1 MGNRVFKRFLAMC
14 LAMVLTIAS
23 SMAVMAAESSPGG
36 GDVVPDPVIPTRT
49 TFVIT
54 KSNSIDLSYTA
65 KDPKTTVKYRIQYK
79 SFNGTWDHCR
89 TITTTELQKTIAN
102 LMRGGRY
109 DIRVCG
115 INEKGKAGEYC
126 NEAHRFVRS
135 CTAYAKATRKG
146 GISVSVKKANPETTG
161 YMVYWT
167 KDKSW
172 TKIPNVM
179 TVNGQTLN
187 VRIPGK
193 TGDTYYVRVVPIS
206 VVNGTT
212 YRGVQNCTFEVTIK

>member
-115 INEKGKAGEYC
+115 INEKGKAGEYS

-135 CTAYAKATRKG
+135 CTSYVKPMSG
-146 GISVSVKKANPETTG
+146 GFNVKVKKSNAETTG
-161 YMVYWT
+161 YKVYWT
-167 KDKSW
+167 RDASFKRF
-172 TKIPNVM
+172 NVM
-179 TVNGQTLN
+179 TVSGASLNKTIAGKKGQ
-187 VRIPGK
+187 
-193 TGDTYYVRVVPIS
+193 TYYVRVVPVS
-206 VVNGTT
+206 VANGKT
-212 YRGVQNCTFEVTIK
+212 YAGVQNCTHEVTIK